1 MSGIKYHEI
10 IEGNLKATK
19 DTSDFGGPNQW
30 NLCVKDVNG
39 YWEIEQRGQE
49 IKYELRIGDEV
60 KVNHTK
66 TRGKTFIVVEIKR
79 KKVIVED
86 VANRY
91 ARYNVALQLVERA
104 K

>member
-1 MSGIKYHEI
+1 MNKQQLQAMSMDE
-10 IEGNLKATK
+10 LRSMR
-19 DTSDFGGPNQW
+19 DMLQR
-30 NLCVKDVNG
+30 
-39 YWEIEQRGQE
+39 EIEQRGQE

-60 KVNHTK
+60 KVNHNK
-66 TRGKTFIVVEIKR
+66 TIGKTFIVVEIKR
-79 KKVIVED
+79 KKVVVED

>member
-1 MSGIKYHEI
+1 MTKQQLQRMSMDE
-10 IEGNLKATK
+10 LRSMR
-19 DTSDFGGPNQW
+19 DMLQR
-30 NLCVKDVNG
+30 
-39 YWEIEQRGQE
+39 EIEQRGQE

-86 VANRY
+86 VANRC